1 MVNLERRMENALGR
15 LDLGIFLFSQN
26 RLQPE
31 LQIAVAERQPL
42 SLRAEGDRVVTD
54 VLELQPLDDFARGEL
69 PQDHHPPQTT
79 GRQQLAVGA
88 EGDGGHT
95 VATPVESPHLATE
108 LQVTE

>member
-1 MVNLERRMENALGR
+1 MERAVRS

-31 LQIAVAERQPL
+31 LQIAVAERHPL

-54 VLELQPLDDFARGEL
+54 VLESQPLDDFARGEL

-79 GRQQLAVGA
+79 GRQKLAVGA
-88 EGDGGHT
+88 EGDGSDA
-95 VATPVESPHLATE
+95 VATPVKSPHLAPE
-108 LQVTE
+108 L